1 MIFPGLLLAFAGL
14 AWLALLFGIAIYGE
28 RHPGVLAR
36 RWGIVYALSLG
47 VHCTSWTFYGTVTQA
62 ERSGWW
68 LPPTFVGLIL
78 LYFVAAPVLVRL
90 VRLAR
95 EHNASSLADLVAARL
110 GRNAGL
116 AALVTAVTVVGIVP
130 YIALQLKAVAM
141 SYALFGSTGG
151 LAAPAWQDSAL
162 WVALAMALF
171 AMLFG
176 TRRAPAAAHNR
187 GLVLALAFE
196 SLFKLVALLA
206 IGVFVLQLPDIEAAA
221 HTPPRDSSGFASL
234 ILLGALAAFTLPHQF
249 HAGVVECRDAAH
261 VRTARWLFPLYLA
274 LIALPV
280 LPLALAGAARLG
292 ASGVSSDLCVLALP
306 LAQGRHG
313 LAVLGFLGCLS
324 AVAVTFQQLHVP
336 KPACQQSK

>member
-1 MIFPGLLLAFAGL
+1 MPFPGFLLALAGL

-36 RWGIVYALSLG
+36 RWGLVYALSLG

-78 LYFVAAPVLVRL
+78 LYLLAAPLLVRL

-95 EHNASSLADLVAARL
+95 EYNAGSLADLVAARL
-110 GRNAGL
+110 GRHAGL

-141 SYALFGSTGG
+141 SYALFGAGG
-151 LAAPAWQDSAL
+151 GATPAWQDSAL

-206 IGVFVLQLPDIEAAA
+206 IGA
-221 HTPPRDSSGFASL
+221 FAL
-234 ILLGALAAFTLPHQF
+234 
-249 HAGVVECRDAAH
+249 
-261 VRTARWLFPLYLA
+261 
-274 LIALPV
+274 
-280 LPLALAGAARLG
+280 
-292 ASGVSSDLCVLALP
+292 
-306 LAQGRHG
+306 
-313 LAVLGFLGCLS
+313 
-324 AVAVTFQQLHVP
+324 
-336 KPACQQSK
+336 